1 VWLITVQGIIEEKS
15 KVKSQKSKNGDRD
28 ERTVKKLLTKMNEDK
43 VFAEKLLTQTEKEKV
58 IIRCINEYF

>member
-1 VWLITVQGIIEEKS
+1 
-15 KVKSQKSKNGDRD
+15 
-28 ERTVKKLLTKMNEDK
+28 MNEDK